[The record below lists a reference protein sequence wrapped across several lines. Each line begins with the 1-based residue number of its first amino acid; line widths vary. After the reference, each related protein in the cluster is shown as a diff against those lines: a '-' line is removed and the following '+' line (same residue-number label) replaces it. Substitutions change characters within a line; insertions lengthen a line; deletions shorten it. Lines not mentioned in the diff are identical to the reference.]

1 MRTKKHLYSI
11 RYHFVLLAAVF
22 LLSAVAGYSYGIME
36 PSSSELLME
45 ELFESFAPL
54 ADLPS
59 YILALTIF
67 LRNSSLC
74 LISLIL
80 GLGIGAVP
88 LLFITLNGFV
98 IGMIV
103 YAMKEATGFGFV
115 ILSIL
120 PHGVVELPT
129 VILSAAIGV
138 KLGQVVFLSL
148 LGRKPN
154 IIEEFFNGMR
164 TFFCFI
170 LPLLLLAALIEV
182 YITPHLL

>member
-1 MRTKKHLYSI
+1 
-11 RYHFVLLAAVF
+11 
-22 LLSAVAGYSYGIME
+22 
-36 PSSSELLME
+36 
-45 ELFESFAPL
+45 
-54 ADLPS
+54 
-59 YILALTIF
+59 
-67 LRNSSLC
+67 
-74 LISLIL
+74 
-80 GLGIGAVP
+80 
-88 LLFITLNGFV
+88 
-98 IGMIV
+98 MIV